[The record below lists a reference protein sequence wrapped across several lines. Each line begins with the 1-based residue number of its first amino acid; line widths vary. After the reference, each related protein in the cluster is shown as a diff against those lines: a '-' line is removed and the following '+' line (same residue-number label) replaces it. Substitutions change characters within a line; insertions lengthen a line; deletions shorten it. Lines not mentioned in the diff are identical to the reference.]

1 MSLTGPTVRPHV
13 LVVDADPAMRRMVRL
28 GLELDGAAVVEAASL
43 ADARAH
49 LASGRR
55 WAGVVLDP
63 ELPDGD
69 PRSLIPDAAGV
80 PVVVFCLPDE
90 TAGGDPDVDCV
101 DKADLPALLRALA
114 LSPRSEERRL
124 AVVELLLAESD
135 EVEADWRELCRW
147 DPMLPPDSQPPIA
160 SAVIA
165 GVAEA
170 LGRPQPLGWGADPE
184 VEKVAEVFATAVGAI
199 DVVIGQLVCLREVI
213 RRRITTRV
221 APEEL
226 AETDDRLH
234 MVIDRA
240 ITVAAC
246 HTAERLQEQAYT
258 DALTG
263 LMNRRALD
271 RDLRREAGRAARYG
285 RRFGLVVIDMD
296 GLKAVNDTQGHQA
309 GDEALRKLADAI
321 HESLR
326 SGDAAYRVGGDEFVV
341 ILPETDDAPF
351 HAVIE
356 RIEIAGAPAFSWGA
370 VAFPDDG
377 EDLLFLLDTADA
389 RLFEKRRAVRG

>member
-1 MSLTGPTVRPHV
+1 M
-13 LVVDADPAMRRMVRL
+13 LVVDADAAMRRMVRL
-28 GLELDGAAVVEAASL
+28 GLELDGAAVVEATSIT
-43 ADARAH
+43 DARRH

-55 WAGVVLDP
+55 WAGVVIDP
-63 ELPDGD
+63 LLPDGD
-69 PRSLIPDAAGV
+69 PNELSAEVIGAPVVMFCPPDELDAAVPDAEI
-80 PVVVFCLPDE
+80 P
-90 TAGGDPDVDCV
+90 CV
-101 DKADLPALLRALA
+101 DKADMAALLRALN
-114 LSPRSEERRL
+114 LVSRSDGGRL
-124 AVVELLLAESD
+124 AVVDLLLAEAE
-135 EVEADWRELCRW
+135 EVEADWRELCKW

-160 SAVIA
+160 AAVIA
-165 GVAEA
+165 GIAEA

-199 DVVIGQLVCLREVI
+199 DIVIGQLVCLREVV

-221 APEEL
+221 APDEL

-258 DALTG
+258 DSLTG
-263 LMNRRALD
+263 LMNRRALE

-296 GLKAVNDTQGHQA
+296 GLKAVNDNEGHLA
-309 GDEALRKLADAI
+309 GDLRLRGLADAI
-321 HESLR
+321 QESLR
-326 SGDAAYRVGGDEFVV
+326 IGDAAYRVGGDEFVV
-341 ILPETDDAPF
+341 LLPETDDAPL

-356 RIEIAGAPAFSWGA
+356 RIEAAGAPPFSWGS

-377 EDLLFLLDTADA
+377 QDLLLLLDTADA
-389 RLFEKRRAVRG
+389 RLFEKRRAVRGAAR